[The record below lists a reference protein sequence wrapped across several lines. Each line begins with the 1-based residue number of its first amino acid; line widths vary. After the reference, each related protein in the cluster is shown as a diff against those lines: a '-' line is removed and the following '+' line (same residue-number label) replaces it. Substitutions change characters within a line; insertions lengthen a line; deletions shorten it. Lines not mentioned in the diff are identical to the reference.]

1 MTNALITCAEFVAA
15 FGVAGL
21 ACWWIDRKAMKKQ
34 ADWQREG
41 NVRRW

>member
-1 MTNALITCAEFVAA
+1 MTNALITCAEFAAA

-21 ACWWIDRKAMKKQ
+21 ACWWIDRQALKKQ